1 MGMWTFFVGSVTDM
15 KTAGWDRAQDLLV
28 VFCLKLLV
36 SVPGDFVCQ
45 LDTSYIV
52 IRGMSLC

>member
-1 MGMWTFFVGSVTDM
+1 MGMWTFFSLSSVSDM

-28 VFCLKLLV
+28 GFGLIV

-52 IRGMSLC
+52 IIGMSLC